1 MFHEMIHGAIMTALL
16 LASTIFWGSTIL
28 IVALPKFV
36 LRGEPRRR
44 LILFLAGLGEN
55 WVATND
61 RILDRM
67 IATEWDVS
75 GLDGLRADGHYLIIS
90 NHISWVDIVALFRV
104 FHRKSAFIRFF
115 MKHDLIW
122 FPIVGQACDALEFPF
137 MKRYSADYLERHPEK
152 RGEDLTTARR
162 ACRRYRRVPVTVL
175 NFIEG
180 TRFTR
185 EKQENQASPYRHLL
199 RPRIGG
205 LSFALAALGDQLDAM
220 YDVTIAYPGHDSTFW
235 QLVTNRIPR
244 IVIRARRLDLPPE
257 FTNEAITR
265 PGPERDRFKAW
276 VDRFWREK
284 DEILG
289 DLLDRTN
296 GAAA

>member
-1 MFHEMIHGAIMTALL
+1 MIRGAVTAALL
-16 LASTIFWGSTIL
+16 LASTIFWGSAIL
-28 IVALPKFV
+28 IVALPKFA

-44 LILFLAGLGEN
+44 LILFLASLGKN

-67 IATEWDVS
+67 LATEWDVS
-75 GLDGLRADGHYLIIS
+75 GAEGLHADGHYLIIS
-90 NHISWVDIVALFRV
+90 NHISWIDIIALFRV

-115 MKHDLIW
+115 MKHELIW
-122 FPIVGQACDALEFPF
+122 VPILGQACDALDFPF
-137 MKRYSADYLERHPEK
+137 MKRYSADYLEQHPEK
-152 RGEDLTTARR
+152 RGEDLATARR
-162 ACRRYRRVPVTVL
+162 ACQRYLHVPVTVL

-185 EKQENQASPYRHLL
+185 EKQENQGSPYRHLL

-205 LSFALAALGDQLDAM
+205 LSFALASLGDQLDAM

-244 IVIRARRLDLPPE
+244 IVVRARRIELPPE
-257 FTNEAITR
+257 FTSEAITR
-265 PGPERDRFKAW
+265 PGPERERFKAW
-276 VDRFWREK
+276 IERLWREK
-284 DEILG
+284 D
-289 DLLDRTN
+289 DLLGQLLGHAN
-296 GAAA
+296 GVAA